1 MDNAIANLDAF
12 FKKTWGEII
21 IFYNIITDFLNQI
34 NDISVYNDYDT
45 DDNDDDNDDDNKDTK
60 ENSYFESIFTSMS
73 NSMKDVT
80 PFYN

>member
-21 IFYNIITDFLNQI
+21 IFYNIITDFFIQI
-34 NDISVYNDYDT
+34 NDISMYNDYDT
-45 DDNDDDNDDDNKDTK
+45 DDNDDDNKDTK
-60 ENSYFESIFTSMS
+60 ENSNNESIFTSMS